1 MIDLHYLHVPEAVRY
16 AEQELQA
23 ASRRDDRS
31 VQFIVGT
38 FFNWL
43 FGGYDLNEWISLIQ
57 ARESILKVVERKS
70 GQPWKNSVT
79 ST

>member
-1 MIDLHYLHVPEAVRY
+1 VLNFGHTQGRKEGTVDLHYLHVPEALRY

-38 FFNWL
+38 IFNEL
-43 FGGYDLNEWISLIQ
+43 YGGYDLN
-57 ARESILKVVERKS
+57 
-70 GQPWKNSVT
+70 G
-79 ST
+79 